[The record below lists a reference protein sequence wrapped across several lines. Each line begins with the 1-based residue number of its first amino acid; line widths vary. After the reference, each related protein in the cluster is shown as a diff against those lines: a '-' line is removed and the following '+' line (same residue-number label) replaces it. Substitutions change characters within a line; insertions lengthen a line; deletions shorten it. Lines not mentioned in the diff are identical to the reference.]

1 MFNKIVVVEGL
12 HDKQKIESVVPG
24 AECIVTNGTEISEAT
39 IKLIKTAAETRGIIL
54 MLDPDHP
61 GRSITGRLLEIVP
74 NAGVAFLA
82 RKEAISPN
90 GRKVGVEHADAT
102 SILNALE
109 GFRTIDQSQKRLV
122 SIADLASRGL
132 VGRDGASARRAAV
145 AERLSLPPSNA
156 KTLLKWLNMLGI
168 SPERL
173 DG

>member
-1 MFNKIVVVEGL
+1 MFDRIIVVEGL
-12 HDKQKIESVVPG
+12 HDKQKVESVVPG

-39 IKLIKTAAETRGIIL
+39 VTLIRQAAATRGVIL
-54 MLDPDHP
+54 LLDPDHP

-74 NAGVAFLA
+74 DAGVAFLP
-82 RKEAISPN
+82 RRQAISAN
-90 GRKVGVEHADAT
+90 GRKVGVEHADADA
-102 SILNALE
+102 IRMAIDR
-109 GFRTIDQSQKRLV
+109 FRTVNRDRKPLV
-122 SIADLASRGL
+122 TVGDLSVRGL
-132 VGRDGASARRAAV
+132 VGTKDAATRRAAV